1 MAQKVRIGEWIKLKN
16 TDSLLEVVSGKVELY
31 VVCKNRRVF
40 LCEEKAGGFLCAIPE
55 EAGRVAAEGPDAA
68 RDGHSSENPPLTE
81 LSIIAI
87 ATKETTLRTVTPDA
101 LRNADHSRQAA
112 ALTGALLPY
121 FCRPDRRLLPRV
133 CRELLPGE
141 KAAFPAGTR
150 LAVPKGEA
158 LSWLEL
164 SREALQEDTAV
175 RFIGDSNILL
185 LPAQESV
192 ALETDAEVEAFSTE
206 AMLERFGIELFVS
219 AIRSEIALFCR
230 AYAGYFRAEEV
241 RAGENLADF
250 SRTKELLLSNS
261 YRELLKNLIP
271 DLPFIQRAEDKSQPP
286 VIHALRGIGDYFG
299 IPHSRIRLPEG
310 AVHLTDTQEILHAL
324 GTRELHGRKIELA
337 PGWHRQDIGPL
348 LVFRDSQP
356 FALIPSAP
364 GRYERLDYESGQRIA
379 VTDEEADSYESHAYC
394 FSQGMPEDIDSL
406 WKWFRW
412 TTRLCWERDFWL
424 LLFCCFIAG
433 LIPVVAPLVTKT
445 IFEDIIPTYDKMALL
460 LVVQVMFVTSIAGA
474 LIALVRGLTVMRL
487 KNHVRVTAESA
498 LWIKLLS
505 LPAAFFR
512 KYQIGDL
519 ALRMQ
524 GVSVLSN
531 QLSST
536 AANGIFNGIFCFW
549 NLLVMFYYS
558 WKMALLAVGIWAV
571 FFVAEMY
578 FSWRQMNYLR
588 NKTEAS
594 GRVSGQ
600 LLQIL
605 AGLNKFRLRAAEE
618 RAFYLWTQRFGE
630 EWKWNRKSRWQDT
643 WIGLISSAQPI
654 VLSFCIFYFAMSLS
668 DLSRTGGGAFMTTA
682 EFLSFNAAMGSF
694 GMALSGLLG
703 GIVSIW
709 GVLPSLER
717 ILPILQEKSEVSES
731 KMPAGELSGE
741 IEAAELSFRYQPDA
755 PLVLKNIN
763 LSIHPGSFIA
773 IVGSSGSGKSTLLR
787 VLIGLE
793 KPEHG
798 AVFYDGMDLSD
809 LDVSSVRR
817 QIGVVMQHGQLM
829 EGSIFSNIVGSLPL
843 TMDDAWEVARL
854 VGLEADI
861 KELPMGMYTIVG
873 EGGATFSGGQ
883 RQRLL
888 IARSLVHHPRIIVFD
903 EATSSLDNET
913 QAIVA
918 KTLESMRATRI
929 VVAHRLSTIEHA
941 DRILVMERGEIVE
954 DGTYD
959 ELMKKD
965 GLFARLAARQ
975 IA

>member
-1 MAQKVRIGEWIKLKN
+1 MTQEVRIGEWIELNN
-16 TDSLLEVVSGKVELY
+16 TDGLLEIVSGEVELY

-40 LCEEKAGGFLCAIPE
+40 LCEEKAGGFLYAIPE
-55 EAGRVAAEGPDAA
+55 SACRNAFSDYGAV
-68 RDGHSSENPPLTE
+68 RDGNFSEDPSQTK
-81 LSIIAI
+81 LSILAI
-87 ATKETTLRTVTPDA
+87 ATKETTLCSVTMDS
-101 LRNADHSRQAA
+101 LRNMDRHRQAD

-121 FCRPDRRLLPRV
+121 FCRPERHLLPRV

-141 KAAFPAGTR
+141 KDAFPAGTR
-150 LAVPKGEA
+150 LAVPKGKA

-164 SREALQEDTAV
+164 PRETLQEDAAV
-175 RFIGDSNILL
+175 RFIGESNILL
-185 LPAQESV
+185 LPAQESIV
-192 ALETDAEVEAFSTE
+192 LGSAAEVKAFATE
-206 AMLERFGIELFVS
+206 AVLERFGIEIFVS
-219 AIRSEIALFCR
+219 ALRAEIALFCC
-230 AYAGYFRAEEV
+230 AYADYFHAEEKK
-241 RAGENLADF
+241 AGENLSDF
-250 SRTKELLLSNS
+250 ARTKELLVSNS

-271 DLPFIQRAEDKSQPP
+271 DLPFIQRAEDKWQPLT
-286 VIHALRGIGDYFG
+286 IHALRGIGDYFG
-299 IPHSRIRLPEG
+299 IPHNRIRLPEG
-310 AVHLTDTQEILHAL
+310 ATHLQDTQDILRAL
-324 GTRELHGRKIELA
+324 GSHELHGRKIELV
-337 PGWHRQDIGPL
+337 PGWHRRDIGPL
-348 LVFRDSQP
+348 LVFREGKP
-356 FALIPSAP
+356 FALLPSAP
-364 GRYERLDYESGQRIA
+364 GRYERLDYESGQRIP
-379 VTDEEADSYESHAYC
+379 VTDEEADSFESHAYC

-433 LIPVVAPLVTKT
+433 LIPVVTPLVTKT

-460 LVVQVMFVTSIAGA
+460 LVVQVMFVTSVAGA
-474 LIALVRGLTVMRL
+474 LIALMRGLTVMRL
-487 KNHVRVTAESA
+487 KNHVRITAESA

-519 ALRMQ
+519 AQRMQ
-524 GVSVLSN
+524 GVNILAT

-549 NLLVMFYYS
+549 NIIVMFYYS
-558 WKMALLAVGIWAV
+558 WKMALLAIVIWTV
-571 FFVAEMY
+571 FFAVEML
-578 FSWRQMNYLR
+578 FSWRQVGYR
-588 NKTEAS
+588 REKAEAS

-600 LLQIL
+600 LLQLL

-618 RAFYLWTQRFGE
+618 RAFYLWTKRFGE
-630 EWKWNRKSRWQDT
+630 EWKWNRKSRWQDI
-643 WIGLISSAQPI
+643 WISIVAASQPI
-654 VLSFCIFYFAMSLS
+654 VLNFCIFYFVISLLDMSH
-668 DLSRTGGGAFMTTA
+668 TEGASSMTTA
-682 EFLSFNAAMGSF
+682 DFLCFNAAMGSF

-703 GIVSIW
+703 GVVSIW
-709 GVLPSLER
+709 GVMPSLER

-731 KMPAGELSGE
+731 KLPAGELTGE
-741 IEAAELSFRYQPDA
+741 IEAVELSFRYQPDA
-755 PLVLKNIN
+755 PLVLKNIS

-773 IVGSSGSGKSTLLR
+773 VVGSSGSGKSTLLR

-793 KPEHG
+793 KPESG
-798 AVFYDGMDLSD
+798 AVLYDGMDLSD

-843 TMDDAWEVARL
+843 TMDDAWDVARL
-854 VGLEADI
+854 VGLEEDI
-861 KELPMGMYTIVG
+861 KELPMGMYTVVG
-873 EGGATFSGGQ
+873 EGGSTFSGGQ

-918 KTLESMRATRI
+918 NTLEAMRATRI

-959 ELMKKD
+959 ELMKK
-965 GLFARLAARQ
+965 GGIFAELAARQ